1 MHEHAGSVFFGMQ
14 RALARY
20 DRSVD
25 KWNSTEDA
33 DVPPVPAETASLLA
47 RLCRAADSESLRR
60 ALVDLDLSLAP
71 CHLDGAE
78 ASKFWRRQPLEG
90 EHTASHTQG
99 LYHFCHEFSVH
110 GSCEHLQV
118 AFLHL
123 KLISL
128 QAAEF
133 PKRQRTANPLQE
145 PSHILLPSRP
155 RAAASSSTRKPVV
168 SFNWA
173 QTSRFLVAN
182 QADAWAEYFRSECVD
197 VHMIIS
203 MGVADLKTVLQ
214 HVPAGVLFRLHTAA
228 SQRLEEAPLS

>member
-1 MHEHAGSVFFGMQ
+1 MQ
-14 RALARY
+14 RTPARY
-20 DRSVD
+20 DRRVD

-33 DVPPVPAETASLLA
+33 DVPPVSSETASLSA
-47 RLCRAADSESLRR
+47 RLCRAADSDSLRS

-71 CHLDGAE
+71 CHLDKFLRLLNSSVLVTFGAE
-78 ASKFWRRQPLEG
+78 ASKFWRRQPLEVQ
-90 EHTASHTQG
+90 HTASHTQG
-99 LYHFCHEFSVH
+99 LWHFCHEFSVH

-123 KLISL
+123 KLISW

-155 RAAASSSTRKPVV
+155 RAAASSSARKPVV

-182 QADAWAEYFRSECVD
+182 QADAWAE
-197 VHMIIS
+197 
-203 MGVADLKTVLQ
+203 
-214 HVPAGVLFRLHTAA
+214 
-228 SQRLEEAPLS
+228 